1 MFAVAHR
8 QNDNKLGNEKRT
20 KNIQSTIRA
29 EIQFNKSWRSYM
41 SNTQDGLTLRSARAG
56 LIYPAANQRQLG
68 DAGGDDDADVS
79 RAATAEDGDDD

>member
-1 MFAVAHR
+1 
-8 QNDNKLGNEKRT
+8 
-20 KNIQSTIRA
+20 
-29 EIQFNKSWRSYM
+29 M
-41 SNTQDGLTLRSARAG
+41 SDTQDGLTLRSAWAG